1 MRFFDILQWTVIA
14 AIVVVAIVNAPKLA
28 QLVVN
33 FGNFWTQETAVLAS
47 GGAFTG
53 SANKVAA

>member
-14 AIVVVAIVNAPKLA
+14 AIIVVAVVNAPKLA
-28 QLVVN
+28 ALVVN

-47 GGAFTG
+47 GGSYSPRFNG
-53 SANKVAA
+53 LAA

>member
-14 AIVVVAIVNAPKLA
+14 AIIVVAVVNAPKLA

-47 GGAFTG
+47 GGQYTPVF
-53 SANKVAA
+53 NKVA